1 MTEKNRRKKSIQFPS
16 QKRFRSSSY
25 IAYHDYLRVSCYT
38 EIFFVERDV
47 RYIAINDGAVKRI
60 FYLCV
65 AGNGP
70 MRIAKTLK
78 ADKVLTTR
86 AHYAKQKELTE
97 KVKEEQQ
104 KEATKQKKTA

>member
-1 MTEKNRRKKSIQFPS
+1 
-16 QKRFRSSSY
+16 
-25 IAYHDYLRVSCYT
+25 
-38 EIFFVERDV
+38 
-47 RYIAINDGAVKRI
+47 
-60 FYLCV
+60 
-65 AGNGP
+65 

-78 ADKVLTTR
+78 ADKVLITR

>member
-1 MTEKNRRKKSIQFPS
+1 
-16 QKRFRSSSY
+16 
-25 IAYHDYLRVSCYT
+25 
-38 EIFFVERDV
+38 
-47 RYIAINDGAVKRI
+47 
-60 FYLCV
+60 
-65 AGNGP
+65 

-104 KEATKQKKTA
+104 KVDIIFNLWEKFIYD